1 MGDTIIMNNSYISN
15 TSQEGGAV
23 TGFQSEIFFTGNV
36 NLVYNTAVRGGA
48 IAATQSK
55 LYMYGNVTVSHNTA
69 SVSGGGIYAYQSEL
83 NFKATINIIANSAD
97 MLEVV
102 VFTLSVQLQD
112 LPKNPILTL
121 LAIML

>member
-1 MGDTIIMNNSYISN
+1 M
-15 TSQEGGAV
+15 
-23 TGFQSEIFFTGNV
+23 TGFQSEIFFAGNV

-102 VFTLSVQLQD
+102 DAIRPTTR
-112 LPKNPILTL
+112 LTEESKTYIVGNH
-121 LAIML
+121 ATSNKKH